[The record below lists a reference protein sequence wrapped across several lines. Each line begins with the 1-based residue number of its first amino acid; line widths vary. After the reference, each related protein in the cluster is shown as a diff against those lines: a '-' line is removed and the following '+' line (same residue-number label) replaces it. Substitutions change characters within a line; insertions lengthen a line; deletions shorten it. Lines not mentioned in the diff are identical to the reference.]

1 MHLDLELRQIVAEY
15 KDFVGTCADIPQS
28 FKLRDLRDLGVSFPV
43 AKDVPFD
50 LVISPHIRCGFPIPA
65 DW

>member
-1 MHLDLELRQIVAEY
+1 MHLDLDLLRRQVVAEY

-28 FKLRDLRDLGVSFPV
+28 VKPRDLRDLMGVSFPL

-50 LVISPHIRCGFPIPA
+50 LGKNHPT
-65 DW
+65 